1 MAGGLTA
8 GLVGARLTDRDRALL
23 RQLGE
28 HEPLTTSEL
37 RLLFFSGTSRCRR
50 RLRHLESHDLLQ
62 RVYPARTTRG
72 GGSEALWFLTAE
84 GRRLLEL
91 PTRRDPGLSIPDL
104 EHRRAVAQYMT
115 GLVQHSL
122 ERDGEG
128 LYSWLGEQAAARAL
142 AGACR
147 PDGYGR
153 YLHPEGEISFYLELD
168 RGTEPAHRL
177 RDKLAAYGR
186 ALARAPNAEYGNVIL
201 LLRGARRLRSV
212 DDPALAGP
220 PWLWASTDAQHYR
233 LLGTEGDTRPLN
245 RLPARPRNPARRLG
259 DCLGRRWQTGP

>member
-1 MAGGLTA
+1 MAGGLNA
-8 GLVGARLTDRDRALL
+8 GLVSARLTDRDQALL

-28 HEPLTTSEL
+28 HEPLSTSEL
-37 RLLFFSGTSRCRR
+37 RLLFFTGASRCRR
-50 RLRHLESHDLLQ
+50 RLRQLESHDLLQ
-62 RVYPARTTRG
+62 RVYPARTSRG
-72 GGSEALWFLTAE
+72 GGSEALWFLSAE

-91 PTRRDPGLSIPDL
+91 PTRREPGLTIPDL
-104 EHRRAVAQYMT
+104 EHRRAVAQYMLH
-115 GLVQHSL
+115 LVEHSL
-122 ERDGEG
+122 HRDGEG
-128 LYSWLGEQAAARAL
+128 LYSWLGERAAARAL

-177 RDKLAAYGR
+177 RDKLTAYSR
-186 ALARAPNAEYGNVIL
+186 ALTHAPNPEYGNVIL
-201 LLRGARRLRSV
+201 LLPGARRLRNL

-220 PWLWASTDAQHYR
+220 PWLWASTDAEQYR
-233 LLGTEGDTRPLN
+233 LLGADGDTRPLSG
-245 RLPARPRNPARRLG
+245 LPAHPRNPARRLG